1 MIHFLINSFNYFEL
15 IWISYSAT
23 YAHLRTAYDRC
34 RCYRKFHQ
42 LGLCFSI
49 STVSVYYSSRPT
61 WHHTL
66 AEELYSSTFVSTNQ
80 RPSLPVSTNQSSGIS
95 YELRVTSQI
104 GYWNKNGLTSKWLLA
119 QVATFLIFDNRQ
131 WISVIEWHKL
141 KWTIVRN
148 QGCLGVDPLNI
159 CECMY
164 RFVFIKIW
172 NDF

>member
-1 MIHFLINSFNYFEL
+1 M
-15 IWISYSAT
+15 
-23 YAHLRTAYDRC
+23 
-34 RCYRKFHQ
+34 
-42 LGLCFSI
+42 
-49 STVSVYYSSRPT
+49 YYSSRPT

-148 QGCLGVDPLNI
+148 QGCLGSWSTEHLWMYVQI
-159 CECMY
+159 CFHQNLKWLLDSAWSCSWLDVGCGWV
-164 RFVFIKIW
+164 RHCRSLHLKP
-172 NDF
+172 